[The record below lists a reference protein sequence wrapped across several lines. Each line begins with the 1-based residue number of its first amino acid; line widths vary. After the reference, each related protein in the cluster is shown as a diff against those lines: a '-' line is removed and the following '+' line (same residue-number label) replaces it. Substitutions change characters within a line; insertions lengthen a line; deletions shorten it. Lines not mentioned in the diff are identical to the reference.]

1 MQKAHGGLLPPSNGN
16 ADVRLGANSRPIE
29 QEINAVFESG
39 AGMNLRTAQ
48 AKAFAHLC

>member
-1 MQKAHGGLLPPSNGN
+1 MQP
-16 ADVRLGANSRPIE
+16 VE

-48 AKAFAHLC
+48 AKAFARVCSMAPR